1 MGLPHLLVASV
12 GAPSGRRAGP
22 AAARVTNRL
31 ATSSR
36 NRQGEGLSC
45 GSMEPGVVIGDRR
58 APALEGLEEHPVEAL
73 DTWGL
78 RSAQVEV
85 LGMISAE
92 RGVTNSGRSCS

>member
-1 MGLPHLLVASV
+1 
-12 GAPSGRRAGP
+12 
-22 AAARVTNRL
+22 
-31 ATSSR
+31 
-36 NRQGEGLSC
+36 
-45 GSMEPGVVIGDRR
+45 MEPGVVIGDRR